1 MKGRKLALSATA
13 GALVLGFSPELWIPS
28 HAHVPQAEHHMGMA
42 KKFSDS
48 NYHRY
53 IITIREGLNTTT
65 REFATKISQLSA
77 FSSYVRVTNVFEET
91 KGIVLDISYSQS
103 DKVLAALR
111 QIPQI
116 QYVEQDR
123 LLQVEERQDNAPWGL
138 DRVDQRMPLL
148 DGVYNYDLS
157 GRGVIVYLLDTGIR
171 ITHHEFGGHASV
183 AYDAVDDDDDPGT
196 SSTADRKGDLD
207 GLDCNGHGTHVA
219 GIVGGKTYGVAKN
232 ATLQSVRV
240 IGRNDSGNIVGAGCA
255 GFGRLSEIIDGI
267 NWVTATHR
275 KINTPSIV
283 NLSIGGA
290 YDISFNLA
298 VERSVA
304 TGLVYVVAAGNESSN
319 LADNS
324 PASAEGVLPVGASEV
339 RGNSDY
345 RWALSNYGSGI
356 VFAPGVAITSAG
368 CYDDD
373 DWEIKEGTSMAAPH
387 VAGVAAQYLELHPSA
402 KVPSVIKAITDNATS
417 GNILNPGPGSP
428 NLLVYS
434 GFQ

>member
-219 GIVGGKTYGVAKN
+219 GIVGGKTYGVA
-232 ATLQSVRV
+232 
-240 IGRNDSGNIVGAGCA
+240 
-255 GFGRLSEIIDGI
+255 
-267 NWVTATHR
+267 
-275 KINTPSIV
+275 
-283 NLSIGGA
+283 
-290 YDISFNLA
+290 
-298 VERSVA
+298 
-304 TGLVYVVAAGNESSN
+304 
-319 LADNS
+319 
-324 PASAEGVLPVGASEV
+324 
-339 RGNSDY
+339 
-345 RWALSNYGSGI
+345 
-356 VFAPGVAITSAG
+356 
-368 CYDDD
+368 
-373 DWEIKEGTSMAAPH
+373 
-387 VAGVAAQYLELHPSA
+387 
-402 KVPSVIKAITDNATS
+402 
-417 GNILNPGPGSP
+417 
-428 NLLVYS
+428 
-434 GFQ
+434 